1 MTTYTVT
8 NNNNSGAGSLRS
20 AIAQANDNLGLDIIE
35 LAGDFE
41 LNSAISITDSLTLV
55 GSDDTVI
62 TSTVNSRL
70 FEIDD
75 GEPDNQ
81 IEVSFENL
89 TLTGGSTE
97 EAGGAILSAE
107 DFTITNSVLDNN
119 YSGKSGGAIAISN
132 GGSLKVSDSSITN
145 NSASQRGG
153 GISVEQNSTVEIVN
167 TVISSNSAESGG
179 GISSSED
186 TNRIEIIDSQITD
199 NSQPN
204 LVGDGFIFITTT
216 EEMSLLGDTVYRFFM
231 PSQGGHFYTTDETEK
246 NYVIDN
252 LSNYQYE
259 GESYQAVHPQVES
272 AEEVYRFFNPQTGFH
287 LYTTD
292 EREKEY
298 ITNYLDH
305 FTPEGIVFH
314 AYPTQ
319 ISGSI
324 PIYRFY
330 EPILGTHFYTED
342 EAEMISVRE
351 NLTNYNYEGIAYYAL
366 PIEDSFV

>member
-8 NNNNSGAGSLRS
+8 NSNNSGTGSLRS
-20 AIAQANDNLGLDIIE
+20 AIALANESLGPDIIE
-35 LAGDFE
+35 LTGKIE
-41 LNSAISITDSLTLV
+41 LNSAIVITDSISLV

-62 TSTVNSRL
+62 TSTAESRL

-89 TLTGGSTE
+89 TLTGGNSP

-107 DFTITNSVLDNN
+107 DLTITNSVLNNN
-119 YSGKSGGAIAISN
+119 YSNEGGGAIAIVD
-132 GGSLKVSDSSITN
+132 GGSLKVSDSTITN
-145 NSASQRGG
+145 NSASQGG
-153 GISVEQNSTVEIVN
+153 GINVEPNSTVEIIN
-167 TVISSNSAESGG
+167 TIVSENSAPTGG
-179 GISSSED
+179 GIFSTGD

-204 LVGDGFIFITTT
+204 LEGDGFIFITTT
-216 EEMSLLGDTVYRFFM
+216 ESVSLLGDTVYRFFL
-231 PSQGGHFYTTDETEK
+231 PSLGGHFYTSDETEK

-252 LSNYQYE
+252 LNNYQYE
-259 GESYQAVHPQVES
+259 GESYQAVNPEADE

-292 EREKEY
+292 EVESEY
-298 ITNYLDH
+298 ISDNLDH
-305 FTPEGIVFH
+305 FTPEGTVFH
-314 AYPTQ
+314 AFETQ
-319 ISGSI
+319 RSGSI

-330 EPILGTHFYTED
+330 EPNLGTHFYTED
-342 EAEMISVRE
+342 EAEMISVRD

-366 PIEDSFV
+366 PVEDSVV

>member
-8 NNNNSGAGSLRS
+8 NNNNSGTGSLRA
-20 AIAQANDNLGLDIIE
+20 AIAQANESFGPDIIE
-35 LAGDFE
+35 LAGEIE
-41 LNSAISITDSLTLV
+41 LNSAIAITDSLSLV

-119 YSGKSGGAIAISN
+119 YSGKSGGAIAVLD

-145 NSASQRGG
+145 NSASERGG

-204 LVGDGFIFITTT
+204 LEGDGFIFITTQ
-216 EEMSLLGDTVYRFFM
+216 ESVSVLGNTVYRFFM
-231 PSQGGHFYTTDETEK
+231 PSLGGHFYTNDETEK

-252 LSNYQYE
+252 LDNYEYE
-259 GESYQAVHPQVES
+259 GESYQAVNPQADE

-292 EREKEY
+292 EVESEY
-298 ITNYLDH
+298 ISDNLDH

-314 AYPTQ
+314 AFDTQ
-319 ISGSI
+319 ILGSI

-330 EPILGTHFYTED
+330 EPTLGTHFYTED

-366 PIEDSFV
+366 PIEDNVI

>member
-8 NNNNSGAGSLRS
+8 NNLDSGAGSLKN
-20 AIAQANDNLGLDIIE
+20 AIALANDNFGSDIIE
-35 LAGDFE
+35 LAGEIE
-41 LNSAISITDSLTLV
+41 LSEAIVITDSLSLV
-55 GSDDTVI
+55 GGEDAVI
-62 TSTVNSRL
+62 TSTGDSRL

-75 GEPDNQ
+75 GVPDNQ

-89 TLTGGSTE
+89 TLTGGNTE

-107 DFTITNSVLDNN
+107 DFTITNSVLTYN
-119 YSGKSGGAIAISN
+119 YSGEKGGAIAIVN
-132 GGSLKVSDSSITN
+132 GGGLRVADSIITN

-167 TVISSNSAESGG
+167 TVIDSNSADAGG
-179 GISSSED
+179 GISSVGDS
-186 TNRIEIIDSQITD
+186 NQIEIIDSQITD

-204 LVGDGFIFITTT
+204 LEGDGFIFITTT
-216 EEMSLLGDTVYRFFM
+216 ESVSALGEEVYRFFM
-231 PSQGGHFYTTDETEK
+231 PSLGGHFYTSDETEK

-259 GESYQAVHPQVES
+259 GESYQAVNLEADEAES
-272 AEEVYRFFNPQTGFH
+272 VYRFFNSQTGFH

-292 EREKEY
+292 EAEKEY
-298 ITNYLDH
+298 ISDNLDH
-305 FTPEGIVFH
+305 FSYEGIVFH
-314 AYPTQ
+314 AYETQ

-330 EPILGTHFYTED
+330 EPTLGTHFYTED
-342 EAEMISVRE
+342 ETEMMSVRE

-366 PIEDSFV
+366 PIEDGVI